1 MGEEK
6 RLLRFSHLRL
16 MSMQKHHPSGEER
29 SSQVIR
35 RSVAQERLD
44 FQLAPT
50 RDTITGRAGLAL
62 FQEAA
67 LVLGVRRSIKENLPA
82 PGSGHGFK
90 PQEYVLPL
98 VLMLC
103 GGGRTLE
110 DIREIELDEGLRQLC
125 GFARLPS
132 ADAIGQWLRK
142 PDHLPGLKQ
151 VNRFQARQVI
161 IRSERNDFTLDVD
174 ATMIETKKQCA
185 RMTYLGCR
193 AFQALLSFIAELDLC
208 VACDYRQGSV
218 SAGSGVRKQ
227 LLAAHRLLKSCGK
240 RLSYLRS
247 DSAGYTAAVIN
258 TCNRLGVR
266 FVIAADQDAAV
277 KQLIERARKRGKWC
291 RLYGPDHKSTDREY
305 TTAIHCMEKTKAF
318 TLIIQRRRNPKPDM
332 FHPEF
337 YYYHVIA
344 TNDYQRP
351 VPELIWF
358 YDGRGDAE
366 NYNKELKGG
375 FGMDYAPCRSLAADA
390 VYFEIGVL
398 AHNLAVVVK
407 RLVLGGDWVTRT
419 IASLRWRLLQIAGK
433 VVRHG
438 RRLIL
443 RVHESHFELFRTVRE
458 RLALLPAP
466 G

>member
-1 MGEEK
+1 MG
-6 RLLRFSHLRL
+6 
-16 MSMQKHHPSGEER
+16 MQKPHPSGEER

-62 FQEAA
+62 LQEAA
-67 LVLGVRRSIKENLPA
+67 LALGVRKSIKENLPL
-82 PGSGHGFK
+82 PGSGNGLK

-125 GFARLPS
+125 GFARLPG
-132 ADAIGQWLRK
+132 ADAIGQWLRRRE
-142 PDHLPGLKQ
+142 HLAGIKR
-151 VNRFQARQVI
+151 VNEFQARQVI
-161 IRSERNDFTLDVD
+161 VRSDRDDFTMDVD
-174 ATMIETKKQCA
+174 ATMVETKKQCA
-185 RMTYLGCR
+185 DMTYLGCR

-218 SAGSGVRKQ
+218 PAGVGVKEQ
-227 LLAAHRLLKSCGK
+227 LLAVCRLLESCGR
-240 RLSYLRS
+240 RLAYLRS
-247 DSAGYTAAVIN
+247 DSAGYTADVIN
-258 TCNRLGVR
+258 ICNDLGVT
-266 FVIAADQDAAV
+266 FTITADQDAAV
-277 KQLIERARKRGKWC
+277 KRIVRKLSRRGGWK
-291 RLYGPDHKSTDREY
+291 RLFRPDGKATDRWY
-305 TTAIHCMEKTKAF
+305 QTAIHCMEKTERAF
-318 TLIIQRRRNPKPDM
+318 TLIVLRWPNPEPDL
-332 FHPEF
+332 FAPQP
-337 YYYHVIA
+337 YCYHVIA
-344 TNDYQRP
+344 TDDERP
-351 VPELIWF
+351 PHEVIWF
-358 YDGRGDAE
+358 HNGRGDAE
-366 NYNKELKGG
+366 NYNKELKSG

-398 AHNLAVVVK
+398 AHNLTVGVK
-407 RLVLGGDWVTRT
+407 RLVLGGDWVRRT
-419 IASLRWRLLQIAGK
+419 IASLRWQLLQIAGK

-438 RRLIL
+438 RQLIL
-443 RVHESHFELFRTVRE
+443 RVQESHFELFQTVRQ